1 MTTQSAPVSP
11 PLGPLRGLTARLSG
25 GAFLRGSAIF
35 FISATLVNVGNYA
48 FNLLLGRW
56 LGPAVFADVN
66 LMVTL
71 LLFVSFIAAALAMV
85 TSRFTAGYHATG
97 AESAISALR
106 AWLNRVA
113 WIGGGALGLLF
124 VVGAPLLR
132 DFFHVSSAWPFVIL
146 AAGVPVYLALAV
158 QRGVLQGRTRFPRL
172 AASYQTEMWVRLALA
187 LGLALA
193 GFAVNGVTAAL
204 TVSLAAA
211 WLVARGIQ
219 RPTLGAAPLAEGER
233 RAITRFA
240 VAAGGALAGQIL
252 INNSDVL
259 IVKHFFPAEDAG
271 HYAALA
277 LIGRIVFF
285 ATWSV
290 VTTLFPIVAQK
301 HARGEPHHHL
311 LLASLGLVMV
321 VSAAIAAASYFI
333 PDLIIG
339 TLFGPAY
346 LPVAPLLWLYAV
358 ATALY
363 ALANV
368 VINYRLSADNKLGSV
383 FVVVA
388 GVAQVGALWFF
399 HATLRDVVLIQ
410 IAIMSCLLLATL
422 AWDFW
427 LWRGERARAR
437 AGAGKTA

>member
-1 MTTQSAPVSP
+1 MATQSAPVSTP
-11 PLGPLRGLTARLSG
+11 FGPLRGLAARLSG

-56 LGPAVFADVN
+56 LGPSVFADVN

-85 TSRFTAGYHATG
+85 TSRFTAAFHATG
-97 AESAISALR
+97 AEAGIIALR

-113 WIGGGALGLLF
+113 WIGGGVLGLMFAL
-124 VVGAPLLR
+124 GAPLLR

-146 AAGVPVYLALAV
+146 AAGVPVYLGLAV
-158 QRGVLQGRTRFPRL
+158 QRGVLQGRTLFPRL

-204 TVSLAAA
+204 TISLAAA
-211 WLVARGIQ
+211 WLVARGVQ
-219 RPTLGAAPLAEGER
+219 RSATEAAPLAASER

-311 LLASLGLVMV
+311 LLASLGLVTV
-321 VSAAIAAASYFI
+321 VSAAIAAASFLF
-333 PDLIIG
+333 PDIIIG
-339 TLFGPAY
+339 TLFGAAY
-346 LPVAPLLWLYAV
+346 LPVAPLLWLYTV

-388 GVAQVGALWFF
+388 GIAQVVALWLF

-410 IAIMSCLLLATL
+410 IAIMACLLLTTL
-422 AWDFW
+422 AWDLW
-427 LWRGERARAR
+427 LWRSERLRAKPR
-437 AGAGKTA
+437 AKN